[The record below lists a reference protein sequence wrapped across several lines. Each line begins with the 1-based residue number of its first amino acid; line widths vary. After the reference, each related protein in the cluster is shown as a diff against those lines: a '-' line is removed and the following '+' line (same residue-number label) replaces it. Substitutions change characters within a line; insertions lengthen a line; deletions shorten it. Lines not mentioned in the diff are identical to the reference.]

1 MQSKR
6 NYFFSLLF
14 MAFLLYQGCYP
25 LPDRVPKM
33 KDGKEYGDTEGLFR
47 HRWWNYYERGL
58 SFADGEFWQDAEPDL
73 REAIRQRNTDK
84 RRSRTYGLHFID
96 YFPHRELGIVLF
108 EQGRI
113 EEAEKE
119 LEISYSDVKS
129 AKAALYLD
137 RVRKAIIEKKQ
148 LAHRAPEIIAEP
160 LKQDPD
166 KPFLITIRGVAK
178 SDAFVRHITVN
189 QQEVRIDVS
198 KQIVDFQSEVP
209 LVPGE
214 NNIRITAQNLMGESS
229 EIFSM
234 VNVDNTGPVISV
246 DDLNDY
252 QIPENSIYVADDS
265 GIAEILVNK
274 QKILFKYGI
283 TEFRFPDKPLSFPAT
298 DEIVIE
304 AKDIAGNI
312 TTARLPLSKTLS
324 KLLADNS
331 DLPIGIL
338 LAQHKNESPS
348 IDLRH
353 PSEDEQ
359 LTYQDYAF
367 VDGNISDREGVRELL
382 INNEQVL
389 KSPAKNYFFSKRI
402 KLNKGKNEIIVR
414 GTTVSGKSV
423 SQKVEITRKSLSD
436 IRPPLKLAITDFKR
450 TPENSKE
457 YMTHKFENTLESVIK
472 EHGRF
477 AIDVADKKEDCILK
491 GNITETQT
499 RKGVEISVDLF
510 DIKEDYSILEG
521 VKGIIDAYSES
532 NDNISGGLAN
542 AIYKKLCDEIPLI
555 EGKILP
561 ERNSNNQ
568 IAINIGTEAKL
579 KKGMKV
585 MIYDVKI
592 RKEGGK
598 IQDLTYP
605 LGQATLK
612 VVNEGASWASLDK
625 DLKYEAIKVYH
636 LVVTR

>member
-1 MQSKR
+1 MQSKANR
-6 NYFFSLLF
+6 FFVLLGIF
-14 MAFLLYQGCYP
+14 FLLWYQGCYP
-25 LPDRVPKM
+25 LPERSPQK
-33 KDGKEYGDTEGLFR
+33 KDDKLYGNTEGLFR

-58 SFADGEFWQDAEPDL
+58 SFADGGFWQDAEPDL

-113 EEAEKE
+113 EEAERE

-148 LAHRAPEIIAEP
+148 LSHHAPEITAET

-214 NNIRITAQNLMGESS
+214 NNIRITATNLMGDSDETF
-229 EIFSM
+229 IK

-265 GIAEILVNK
+265 GIAEISVNK
-274 QKILFKYGI
+274 QKIPFRYGI
-283 TEFRFPDKPLSFPAT
+283 TEFRFPEKSVSFPAT
-298 DEIVIE
+298 DELVIE
-304 AKDIAGNI
+304 AKDITGNI
-312 TTARLPLSKTLS
+312 TTAKLSLSKKLS

-331 DLPIGIL
+331 VLSRSIL
-338 LAQHKNESPS
+338 FASNGNPF
-348 IDLRH
+348 IDLKH
-353 PSEDEQ
+353 PSEDER

-367 VDGNISDREGVRELL
+367 VDGSISDREGIRELL

-402 KLNKGKNEIIVR
+402 KLNKGKNEIIVS

-450 TPENSKE
+450 SPENGKE
-457 YMTHKFENTLESVIK
+457 YITHDLENALKSAMK
-472 EHGRF
+472 QGGRF
-477 AIDVADKKEDCILK
+477 EIGIADNDWILAGMISERSK
-491 GNITETQT
+491 GIEISADLKDTET
-499 RKGVEISVDLF
+499 
-510 DIKEDYSILEG
+510 KESLTNIA
-521 VKGIIDAYSES
+521 DAYSENIGS
-532 NDNISGGLAN
+532 VISEELAKKIND
-542 AIYKKLCDEIPLI
+542 KLSIEIPLI
-555 EGKILP
+555 EGKILS
-561 ERNSNNQ
+561 EQGVVTRNSNNQ

-592 RKEGGK
+592 RKEGEQ
-598 IQDLTYP
+598 IRDLTYP
-605 LGQATLK
+605 LGQATIK

-636 LVVTR
+636 PVVTR